1 MERVIGMIRAK
12 WCDTQILIRG
22 DSAYSRGEIMNLC
35 EPQLGVDYVLA
46 MATNRQLKLRASNT
60 IAKAIAN
67 YEERL
72 QPVIELM
79 DHLLAKNEDLEI
91 VGKFVPNSIWFRS

>member
-1 MERVIGMIRAK
+1 
-12 WCDTQILIRG
+12 
-22 DSAYSRGEIMNLC
+22 MNLC
-35 EPQLGVDYVLA
+35 EQQQGVDYVLA

-72 QPVIELM
+72 QPIIELM
-79 DHLLAKNEDLEI
+79 DNLFALDEDLEI
-91 VGKFVPNSIWFRS
+91 VGKLVPNAG